1 MSPNA
6 QCCTSNLTS
15 GPTPRGCRAQSRHH
29 RSASRE
35 PSRRLAWLLAPLA
48 LLLSGACGRGPTGP
62 SAEGCGAGPFFT
74 ALPVALTDIDVIS
87 VVGGLGAPGHTLP
100 TAQAGLILITE
111 GATVYAPGEMQIT
124 ELRRTT
130 YITSPV
136 RQGKT
141 GFTADFQVCQ
151 QVSGWFGHLS
161 TLSAAIP
168 APSGGWKDCQRYST
182 STESVETCYGSLND
196 VTLAAG
202 EPLGTSGLSLALG
215 LMGLDFGLLD
225 SRVTNAYLARW
236 RFPTRL
242 ALNLPRQ
249 SIPRPSAQLIPSS
262 ATRAAE
268 TCHRG
273 GSRVA
278 GRWWW
283 MSRALPKVSGPSS
296 ETQPVLATRPFY
308 ITLAN
313 YPTALKT
320 NFCPFPRR
328 RCPRLSDMKTR
339 RAPARRGGAVR
350 QGRQPRRPGT
360 TGRGSAWQCLR

>member
-1 MSPNA
+1 MPNRDTIGPRHESPI
-6 QCCTSNLTS
+6 
-15 GPTPRGCRAQSRHH
+15 
-29 RSASRE
+29 
-35 PSRRLAWLLAPLA
+35 RRLAWLLAPLA

-141 GFTADFQVCQ
+141 CFTADFQVCQ

-236 RFPTRL
+236 RFPDP
-242 ALNLPRQ
+242 ALH
-249 SIPRPSAQLIPSS
+249 SICPWEQFDPATKAQLYSKLGNKSRPRDVPPSGEPRCG
-262 ATRAAE
+262 TMVVD
-268 TCHRG
+268 
-273 GSRVA
+273 VA
-278 GRWWW
+278 GTAKGVW
-283 MSRALPKVSGPSS
+283 ALPS
-296 ETQPVLATRPFY
+296 ETQPVAGNETVLHHAGELPLPPSRRT
-308 ITLAN
+308 
-313 YPTALKT
+313 
-320 NFCPFPRR
+320 CPFPRR
-328 RCPRLSDMKTR
+328 RCPRLSDMKPTTTSAGQTWR
-339 RAPARRGGAVR
+339 RSAARTAAAEARDNGPRVSVPVPGVR
-350 QGRQPRRPGT
+350 AL
-360 TGRGSAWQCLR
+360 GRGLRSL